1 MNPAQSF
8 LPGPTP
14 NTLRAADGKIVTV
27 PDGWVLIPLG
37 DAAPSRRIKAAGDH
51 FAVAEK
57 RGRKVFS
64 RGIWTLAATVER
76 IRAELET
83 ERSSE
88 GFAKKKEAD
97 AQRREK
103 AQVEYVEDFLGAVVA
118 FLAFHPA
125 HADLANRM
133 ARAVTDHATPIGER
147 HGSPDQTHPGRTEG
161 RSRGHRLDAPPND
174 RIRFAGN
181 PTGERQAAGSSP
193 LARPAVEGIA
203 GPVSKGRASRGK
215 VSAKALA
222 GSGDTVGN

>member
-8 LPGPTP
+8 LPSATP

-27 PDGWVLIPLG
+27 PDSWILVPPG
-37 DAAPSRRIKAAGDH
+37 DAALSRRIKAAGDH
-51 FAVAEK
+51 FAVTEK
-57 RGRKVFS
+57 RWRKVFS
-64 RGIWTLAATVER
+64 IGIWTAATTVER
-76 IRAELET
+76 IRADLDAK
-83 ERSSE
+83 RSTE

-97 AQRREK
+97 ARRREK

-125 HADLANRM
+125 HADLADRL

-193 LARPAVEGIA
+193 LARPTQVL
-203 GPVSKGRASRGK
+203 VSASRKLK
-215 VSAKALA
+215 V
-222 GSGDTVGN
+222 V